1 MSISAQVGVMIPT
14 NVVEVGNEISS
25 DQLAAI
31 TNASGATAANPFA
44 TNNQITSVDASKAML
59 LSSTVIGIG
68 GDNTSHYWGGT
79 PPLFVGDL
87 SLNFGIT
94 DGSNNYHA
102 AALVTG
108 NTIYYSGSWAV
119 SGDFTISVNGSS
131 SQFVITP

>member
-1 MSISAQVGVMIPT
+1 MSINVSVGVMIPA
-14 NVVEVGNEISS
+14 NVLEVGNEISA

-31 TNASGATAANPFA
+31 QSASTPSAANPFA
-44 TNNQITSVDASKAML
+44 TNNQITSVDASKATL

-68 GDNTSHYWGGT
+68 ADSTSHYWGGT
-79 PPLFVGDL
+79 PPKFVGNL

-119 SGDFTISVNGSS
+119 SGDFTMIVNGSS